1 MKLSIITINYNNLSG
16 LRKTVESVFAQ
27 TCRDFEYIIIDG
39 ASTDGSKEYLDS
51 IKVNN
56 VADKANTDNKLQ
68 ITNYKL
74 QIISEP
80 DAGIYNAMNKGIHVS
95 HGDYLLMLNSG
106 DYLVDSRV
114 VEHILPEL
122 DGTDIIQGNTIV
134 ERNGNFFIHRG
145 YGHSDLSFIEIQ
157 HGDFPHQA
165 TFTKRN
171 VFEQYGYFDE
181 SYKLIADTVFFLK
194 ALGFGNATFKYIN
207 LHIAYFAPGGVSDT
221 QKELQGMERK
231 RMETELLSPRLC
243 HLCQVEEYKI
253 VLWEKLHRSKFLWL
267 TTMLLVHIYDIF
279 HPHIKRALAADKW
292 DKFPNL

>member
-80 DAGIYNAMNKGIHVS
+80 DTGIYNAMNKGIRVS

-106 DYLVDSRV
+106 DYLVDSNVIAR
-114 VEHILPEL
+114 IIPEL
-122 DGTDIIQGNTIV
+122 DGTDIIQGNTICT
-134 ERNGNFFIHRG
+134 RNGKTFVNRG
-145 YGHSDLSFIEIQ
+145 YGKSDINYIDVQKGYFL
-157 HGDFPHQA
+157 HQA
-165 TFTKRN
+165 SFCRRTL
-171 VFEQYGYFDE
+171 FEQYGYFDE
-181 SYKLIADTVFFLK
+181 SYKIAGDTVFYIRC
-194 ALGFGNATFKYIN
+194 LGKGNATFKYVN
-207 LHIAYFAPGGVSDT
+207 QTIAYYEGGGVSDGKNAYWIKQRALE
-221 QKELQGMERK
+221 QKR
-231 RMETELLSPRLC
+231 LSKEEFSIRQWKTCIEYDKKGRL
-243 HLCQVEEYKI
+243 YD
-253 VLWEKLHRSKFLWL
+253 KLHRHRWAWSI
-267 TTMLLVHIYDIF
+267 TMLMSKIINRME
-279 HPHIKRALAADKW
+279 K
-292 DKFPNL
+292 

>member
-80 DAGIYNAMNKGIHVS
+80 DTGIYNAMNKGIRVS

-106 DYLVDSRV
+106 DYLVDSNVIAR
-114 VEHILPEL
+114 IIPEL
-122 DGTDIIQGNTIV
+122 DGTDIIQGNTICT
-134 ERNGNFFIHRG
+134 RNGKTFVNRG
-145 YGHSDLSFIEIQ
+145 YGKSDINYIDVQKGYFL
-157 HGDFPHQA
+157 HQA
-165 TFTKRN
+165 SFCKRTL
-171 VFEQYGYFDE
+171 FEQYGYFDE
-181 SYKLIADTVFFLK
+181 SYKIAGDTVFYIRC
-194 ALGFGNATFKYIN
+194 LGKGNATFKYVN
-207 LHIAYFAPGGVSDT
+207 QTIAYYEGGGVSDGKNAYWIKQRALE
-221 QKELQGMERK
+221 QKR
-231 RMETELLSPRLC
+231 LSKEEFSIRQWNTCIEYDKKGRL
-243 HLCQVEEYKI
+243 YD
-253 VLWEKLHRSKFLWL
+253 KLHRHKWAWSIMMLMSKIINR
-267 TTMLLVHIYDIF
+267 ME
-279 HPHIKRALAADKW
+279 K
-292 DKFPNL
+292 

>member
-80 DAGIYNAMNKGIHVS
+80 DTGIYNAMNKGIRAS

-106 DYLVDSRV
+106 DYLVGSNV
-114 VEHILPEL
+114 VAHILPEL
-122 DGTDIIQGNTIV
+122 DGTDIIQGNTICT
-134 ERNGNFFIHRG
+134 RNGKTFVNRG
-145 YGHSDLSFIEIQ
+145 YGKSDINYIDVQKGYFL
-157 HGDFPHQA
+157 HQA
-165 TFTKRN
+165 SFCRRTL
-171 VFEQYGYFDE
+171 FEQYGYFDE
-181 SYKLIADTVFFLK
+181 SYKIAGDTVFYIRC
-194 ALGFGNATFKYIN
+194 LGKGNATFKYVN
-207 LHIAYFAPGGVSDT
+207 QTIAYYEGGGVSDGKNAYWIKQRALE
-221 QKELQGMERK
+221 QKR
-231 RMETELLSPRLC
+231 LSKEEFSIRQWNTCIEYDKKGRL
-243 HLCQVEEYKI
+243 YD
-253 VLWEKLHRSKFLWL
+253 KLHRHKWAWSI
-267 TTMLLVHIYDIF
+267 TMLMSKIINRME
-279 HPHIKRALAADKW
+279 K
-292 DKFPNL
+292 

>member
-80 DAGIYNAMNKGIHVS
+80 DTGIYNAMNKGIRAS

-106 DYLVDSRV
+106 DYLVGSNV
-114 VEHILPEL
+114 VAHILPEL
-122 DGTDIIQGNTIV
+122 DGTDIIQGNTICT
-134 ERNGNFFIHRG
+134 RNGKTFVNRG
-145 YGHSDLSFIEIQ
+145 YGKSDINYIDVQKGYFL
-157 HGDFPHQA
+157 HQA
-165 TFTKRN
+165 SFCRRTL
-171 VFEQYGYFDE
+171 FEQYGYFDE
-181 SYKLIADTVFFLK
+181 SYKIAGDTVFYIRC
-194 ALGFGNATFKYIN
+194 LGKGNATFKYVN
-207 LHIAYFAPGGVSDT
+207 QTIAYYEGGGVSDGKNAYWIKQRALE
-221 QKELQGMERK
+221 QKR
-231 RMETELLSPRLC
+231 LSKEEFSIRQWNTCIEYDNKVRL
-243 HLCQVEEYKI
+243 YD
-253 VLWEKLHRSKFLWL
+253 KLHRHKWAWSI
-267 TTMLLVHIYDIF
+267 TMLMSKIINRME
-279 HPHIKRALAADKW
+279 K
-292 DKFPNL
+292 

>member
-16 LRKTVESVFAQ
+16 LRKTVESVFVQ

-80 DAGIYNAMNKGIHVS
+80 DTGIYNAMNKGICVS

-106 DYLVDSRV
+106 DYLVDSYV

-122 DGTDIIQGNTIV
+122 DGTDIIQGNTICTP
-134 ERNGNFFIHRG
+134 NGKTFINKG
-145 YGHSDLSFIEIQ
+145 YGKSDINYIDVQKGYFL
-157 HGDFPHQA
+157 HQA
-165 TFTKRN
+165 SFCRRTL
-171 VFEQYGYFDE
+171 FEQYGYFDE
-181 SYKLIADTVFFLK
+181 SYKIAGDTVFYIRC
-194 ALGFGNATFKYIN
+194 LGKGNATFKYVN
-207 LHIAYFAPGGVSDT
+207 QTIAYYEGGGVSDGKNAYWIKQRALE
-221 QKELQGMERK
+221 QKR
-231 RMETELLSPRLC
+231 LSKEEFSIRQWNTCIEYDKKGRL
-243 HLCQVEEYKI
+243 YD
-253 VLWEKLHRSKFLWL
+253 KLHRHKWAWSI
-267 TTMLLVHIYDIF
+267 TMLMSKIINRME
-279 HPHIKRALAADKW
+279 K
-292 DKFPNL
+292 

>member
-80 DAGIYNAMNKGIHVS
+80 DTGIYNAMNKGIRAS

-106 DYLVDSRV
+106 DYLVDANVIARL
-114 VEHILPEL
+114 LPEL
-122 DGTDIIQGNTIV
+122 DGTDIIQGNTICTK
-134 ERNGNFFIHRG
+134 NGKTFINRG
-145 YGHSDLSFIEIQ
+145 YGKSDINYIDVQKGYFL
-157 HGDFPHQA
+157 HQA
-165 TFTKRN
+165 SFCRRTL
-171 VFEQYGYFDE
+171 FEQYGYFDE
-181 SYKLIADTVFFLK
+181 SYKIAGDTVFYIRC
-194 ALGFGNATFKYIN
+194 LGKGNATFKYVN
-207 LHIAYFAPGGVSDT
+207 QTIAYYEGGGVSDGKNAYWIKQRALE
-221 QKELQGMERK
+221 QKR
-231 RMETELLSPRLC
+231 LSKEEFSIRQWNTCIEYDKKGRL
-243 HLCQVEEYKI
+243 YD
-253 VLWEKLHRSKFLWL
+253 KLHRHKWAWSI
-267 TTMLLVHIYDIF
+267 TMLMSKIINRME
-279 HPHIKRALAADKW
+279 K
-292 DKFPNL
+292 

>member
-80 DAGIYNAMNKGIHVS
+80 DTGIYNAMNKGIRVS

-106 DYLVDSRV
+106 DYLVDSYV

-122 DGTDIIQGNTIV
+122 DGTDIIQGNTICTQ
-134 ERNGNFFIHRG
+134 NGKTFINKG
-145 YGHSDLSFIEIQ
+145 YGKSDINYIDVQKGYFL
-157 HGDFPHQA
+157 HQA
-165 TFTKRN
+165 SFCRRTL
-171 VFEQYGYFDE
+171 FEQYGYFDE
-181 SYKLIADTVFFLK
+181 SYKIAGDTVFYIRC
-194 ALGFGNATFKYIN
+194 LGKGNATFKYVN
-207 LHIAYFAPGGVSDT
+207 QTIAYYEGGGVSDGKNAYWIKQRALE
-221 QKELQGMERK
+221 QKR
-231 RMETELLSPRLC
+231 LSKEEFSIRQWNTCIEYDKKGRL
-243 HLCQVEEYKI
+243 YD
-253 VLWEKLHRSKFLWL
+253 KLHRHKWAWSI
-267 TTMLLVHIYDIF
+267 TMLMSKIINRME
-279 HPHIKRALAADKW
+279 K
-292 DKFPNL
+292 